1 MSILRLGNFEA
12 TNSSPMTLFYVR
24 MVSRWRHTKSSCCFK
39 SFFAEIH
46 LHPLIYLRGFQA
58 KDFGAIPDFLC
69 SGEANIFEECLDSF
83 LAIAE
88 EIKLNGS
95 ISGDQTF
102 SEIKKEEEEEKDTE
116 PSSKTQELTTC
127 RKDMKPDAD
136 SFSSNT

>member
-1 MSILRLGNFEA
+1 MWGWSAGGGTQSHLG
-12 TNSSPMTLFYVR
+12 
-24 MVSRWRHTKSSCCFK
+24 CFK
-39 SFFAEIH
+39 SFFEEIYQKCKH
-46 LHPLIYLRGFQA
+46 PHPLIYLRGFQA
-58 KDFGAIPDFLC
+58 KDFGAILDFLC

-88 EIKLNGS
+88 EIKLNGR